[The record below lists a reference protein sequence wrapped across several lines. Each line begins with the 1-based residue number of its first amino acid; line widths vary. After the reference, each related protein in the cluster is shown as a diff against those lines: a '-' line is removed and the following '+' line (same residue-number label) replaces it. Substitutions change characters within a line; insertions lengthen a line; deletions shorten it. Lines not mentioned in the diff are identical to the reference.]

1 MYREGLTGKFSP
13 NRFLKTRFFLEGFLL
28 FSVIM
33 YFQAFKKHKLHEVL
47 HDPGSADVTANVDFA
62 YLRSVTRGKGWHL
75 FFSLSFIFSIRW
87 IFQIYASLITNTVK
101 NETDSF

>member
-1 MYREGLTGKFSP
+1 MLNRLLYREGLTGKFSP

-28 FSVIM
+28 YTVIM

-62 YLRSVTRGKGWHL
+62 YLRSVTRGKGWH
-75 FFSLSFIFSIRW
+75 
-87 IFQIYASLITNTVK
+87 
-101 NETDSF
+101 